1 MLSSTLSHF
10 ALFTV
15 AYGLH
20 FGGKHRFERS
30 EQNNQNLEFYSNS
43 FTLELH

>member
-10 ALFTV
+10 ALLTV

-30 EQNNQNLEFYSNS
+30 SEKENQNFDFIEIHLR
-43 FTLELH
+43 